1 MYRVFSKVI
10 SAGLFG
16 MEAYM
21 VGVEAD
27 ISGGLPRFDMVGL
40 PDTAVSE
47 SRERVRSAIRNNGYD
62 FPPSRVTINLSPAD
76 IKKEGPIYD
85 LPILIAVLKSTGQLM
100 SATDDKAFLGELSLN
115 GEVRHINGVL
125 PMVIKAK
132 NSGVNE
138 IFIPFDNA
146 AEGAVVKGI
155 TVYPVHNVKE
165 ILEHLKEDKKITPV
179 SADDYKSYELP
190 DNLPDFSDVKGQH
203 EAKRALEVAAA
214 GGHNIMMIGTPGS
227 GKSMLA
233 KRIPSI
239 LPDMSFAESL
249 ETTNIYSVAGALPKG
264 ISLIS
269 ARPFRSPHHTVS
281 PAGLS
286 GGGTVP
292 RPGEISL
299 AHNGVLFLDELP
311 EFSRTAMEVMRQP
324 VEDGKITIAR
334 VAATFSYP
342 CSVMLVCAMNPC
354 PCGYFGHP
362 TRHCTCPAGA
372 PQRYLSRV
380 SGPLLDRLDIHI
392 EVPPVPF
399 DDLSKKT
406 DEECS
411 AEIKKRVNAA
421 REIQRKRFK
430 GTDVNCNAKM
440 DSGMT
445 RKYCVTSEPAAK
457 MLKMSFEKLGLS
469 ARAYDKVLRVARTI
483 ADLDESE
490 IIETMHIAEAV
501 QYRSLDRKFWKA

>member
-1 MYRVFSKVI
+1 MFSKVI
-10 SAGLFG
+10 STGLFG

-27 ISGGLPRFDMVGL
+27 IAGGLPRFDMVGL

-62 FPPSRVTINLSPAD
+62 FPPSRITINLSPAD

-85 LPILIAVLKSTGQLM
+85 LPILVAVLESTGQLM
-100 SATDDKAFLGELSLN
+100 CNTDDKAFLGELSLN

-138 IFIPFDNA
+138 IFIPYDNA

-165 ILEHLKEDKKITPV
+165 ILAHLKGEEKLSPV
-179 SADDYKSYELP
+179 SAENYKSYELP

-214 GGHNIMMIGTPGS
+214 GGHNIMMIGAPGS

-239 LPDMSFAESL
+239 LPDMSFDESL

-286 GGGTVP
+286 GGGAVP

-324 VEDGKITIAR
+324 IEDGKITIAR

-362 TRHCTCPAGA
+362 TRHCTCPTGA

-380 SGPLLDRLDIHI
+380 SGPLLDRVDIHI
-392 EVPPVPF
+392 EVPPVDF

-406 DEECS
+406 AEEHS
-411 AEIKKRVNAA
+411 SEIKKRVNTA

-430 GTDVNCNAKM
+430 GTTVTCNAKM
-440 DSGMT
+440 DSALT

-457 MLKMSFEKLGLS
+457 MLKISFEKLGLS

-483 ADLDESE
+483 ADLDKSD
-490 IIETMHIAEAV
+490 IIETTHIAEAV
-501 QYRSLDRKFWKA
+501 QYRSLDRKFWKV